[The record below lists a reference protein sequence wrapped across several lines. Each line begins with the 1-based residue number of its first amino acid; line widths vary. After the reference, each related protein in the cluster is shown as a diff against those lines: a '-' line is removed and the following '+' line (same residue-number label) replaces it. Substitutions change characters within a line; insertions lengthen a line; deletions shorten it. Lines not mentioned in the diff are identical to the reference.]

1 MIISQQLHSPRIQLF
16 IEKANILTSY
26 FTILASWWKK
36 KIILAFFFPSK
47 NEIIDI
53 VANSIET
60 LFDEDDEY
68 DKIWRLKENNFD
80 QNSMA
85 IFGSRKVQRKEKKW

>member
-1 MIISQQLHSPRIQLF
+1 MIISQQLQSPRIQLF

-36 KIILAFFFPSK
+36 KIILAFFFPYK

-53 VANSIET
+53 VANSTET
-60 LFDEDDEY
+60 FDEDDEY
-68 DKIWRLKENNFD
+68 DKI
-80 QNSMA
+80 
-85 IFGSRKVQRKEKKW
+85 